1 MGFLLVGYSYNIRKR
16 MWESIKHK
24 ENLININNRKKGD
37 KTMKRFINEQIKP
50 ENYSHIQMLPG
61 GIYRVM
67 IKTTEEVDENGMIMV
82 ATAKYTHRPTA
93 EEISEDY
100 QWHTETLDKM
110 MLEQA
115 KLTKTREITEYN
127 SSENVDG
134 FYLNGVKH
142 WLTLDE
148 RKAAELSTKAHITLG
163 HETTEQC
170 MGGVFYTIPCESLI
184 YMLAELEIYALE
196 CLNHAKRQEAEVMT
210 LTDIEAVEKYDV
222 TKGYPEMLRF
232 EL

>member
-1 MGFLLVGYSYNIRKR
+1 
-16 MWESIKHK
+16 
-24 ENLININNRKKGD
+24 
-37 KTMKRFINEQIKP
+37 MKRFINEQIKP
-50 ENYSHIQMLPG
+50 ENYSHIQTLSG

-67 IKTTEEVDENGMIMV
+67 IKTAEEADENGMIMV
-82 ATAKYTHRPTA
+82 STAKYTHRPTE

-100 QWHTETLDKM
+100 QWHTETLDTMK
-110 MLEQA
+110 LEQA
-115 KLTKTREITEYN
+115 KLTKTREIKEYN
-127 SSENVDG
+127 SSSNVDG

-196 CLNHAKRQEAEVMT
+196 CLNHAKRQEAEVMAM
-210 LTDIEAVEKYDV
+210 TDIASVENYDV
-222 TKGYPEMLRF
+222 TAGYPEMLKF

>member
-1 MGFLLVGYSYNIRKR
+1 
-16 MWESIKHK
+16 
-24 ENLININNRKKGD
+24 
-37 KTMKRFINEQIKP
+37 MKRFINEQIKP

-67 IKTTEEVDENGMIMV
+67 IKTTEEADENGMIMV
-82 ATAKYTHRPTA
+82 ATAKYTHRPTE

-100 QWHTETLDKM
+100 QWHTETLDTMK
-110 MLEQA
+110 LEQA
-115 KLTKTREITEYN
+115 KLTKTREIKEYN
-127 SSENVDG
+127 SSRNVDG

-170 MGGVFYTIPCESLI
+170 LGGVFYTIPCESLI

-196 CLNHAKRQEAEVMT
+196 CLNHAKRQEAEVLAM
-210 LTDIEAVEKYDV
+210 TDIASVENYDV
-222 TKGYPEMLRF
+222 TAGYPEMLKF

>member
-1 MGFLLVGYSYNIRKR
+1 
-16 MWESIKHK
+16 
-24 ENLININNRKKGD
+24 
-37 KTMKRFINEQIKP
+37 MKRFINEQIKP
-50 ENYSHIQMLPG
+50 ENYSHIQMLSG
-61 GIYRVM
+61 DIYRVM
-67 IKTTEEVDENGMIMV
+67 IKTTEEADENGMIMV
-82 ATAKYTHRPTA
+82 ATAKYAHRPTE

-110 MLEQA
+110 MLDQA
-115 KLTKTREITEYN
+115 KLTKTREIKEYN
-127 SSENVDG
+127 SSSNVDG

-196 CLNHAKRQEAEVMT
+196 CLNHAKRQEAEVMAM
-210 LTDIEAVEKYDV
+210 TDIKAVEKYDV

>member
-1 MGFLLVGYSYNIRKR
+1 
-16 MWESIKHK
+16 
-24 ENLININNRKKGD
+24 
-37 KTMKRFINEQIKP
+37 MKRFINEQIKP
-50 ENYSHIQMLPG
+50 ENYSHIQMLSG

-67 IKTTEEVDENGMIMV
+67 IKTTEKADENGMIMV
-82 ATAKYTHRPTA
+82 ATAKYTHRPTE

-100 QWHTETLDKM
+100 QWHTETLDTMK
-110 MLEQA
+110 LEQA
-115 KLTKTREITEYN
+115 KLTKTREIKEYN
-127 SSENVDG
+127 SSSNVDS

-170 MGGVFYTIPCESLI
+170 LGGVFYTIPCESLI

-196 CLNHAKRQEAEVMT
+196 CLNHAKMQEAEVMAM
-210 LTDIEAVEKYDV
+210 TDIEAVEKYDV
-222 TKGYPEMLRF
+222 TAGYPEMLRF

>member
-1 MGFLLVGYSYNIRKR
+1 
-16 MWESIKHK
+16 
-24 ENLININNRKKGD
+24 
-37 KTMKRFINEQIKP
+37 MKRFINEQIKP
-50 ENYSHIQMLPG
+50 ENYSHIQTLSG

-67 IKTTEEVDENGMIMV
+67 IKTSEEVDENGMIQV
-82 ATAKYTHRPTA
+82 ATAKYTHKPT
-93 EEISEDY
+93 EEEVTLDY
-100 QWHTETLDKM
+100 QWHVETLDKM
-110 MLEQA
+110 ILEQA
-115 KLTKTREITEYN
+115 KLRKKKEINNYN
-127 SSENVDG
+127 TSENVDS
-134 FYLNGVKH
+134 FYLNGEKH

-170 MGGVFYTIPCESLI
+170 LGGVFYTIPCESLI

-196 CLNHAKRQEAEVMT
+196 CLNHAKRQIAEVSEM
-210 LTDIEAVEKYDV
+210 TDIEAVEKYDV

>member
-67 IKTTEEVDENGMIMV
+67 IKTTEEVDENCMIMV

-115 KLTKTREITEYN
+115 KLAKTREITEYN

-210 LTDIEAVEKYDV
+210 ITDIEAVEKYDV

>member
-1 MGFLLVGYSYNIRKR
+1 
-16 MWESIKHK
+16 
-24 ENLININNRKKGD
+24 
-37 KTMKRFINEQIKP
+37 MKRFINEQIKP
-50 ENYSHIQMLPG
+50 ENYSHIQTLSG

-67 IKTTEEVDENGMIMV
+67 IKTTEEADENGMIMV
-82 ATAKYTHRPTA
+82 ATAKYAHRPTE
-93 EEISEDY
+93 EEITEDY

-110 MLEQA
+110 KLEQA
-115 KLTKTREITEYN
+115 KLTKTREIKEYN
-127 SSENVDG
+127 SSSNVDG

-196 CLNHAKRQEAEVMT
+196 CLNHAKRQEAEVMAM
-210 LTDIEAVEKYDV
+210 TDIEAVEKYDV

>member
-1 MGFLLVGYSYNIRKR
+1 
-16 MWESIKHK
+16 
-24 ENLININNRKKGD
+24 
-37 KTMKRFINEQIKP
+37 MKRFINEQIKP
-50 ENYSHIQMLPG
+50 ENYSHIQMLSG

-67 IKTTEEVDENGMIMV
+67 IKTTEEADENGMIMV
-82 ATAKYTHRPTA
+82 ATAKYAHRPTE
-93 EEISEDY
+93 EEITEDY

-110 MLEQA
+110 MLDQA
-115 KLTKTREITEYN
+115 KLVKNREIMEYN
-127 SSENVDG
+127 SSSNVDG

-196 CLNHAKRQEAEVMT
+196 CLNHAKRQEAEVMAM
-210 LTDIEAVEKYDV
+210 TDIEAVEKYDV

>member
-1 MGFLLVGYSYNIRKR
+1 
-16 MWESIKHK
+16 
-24 ENLININNRKKGD
+24 
-37 KTMKRFINEQIKP
+37 MKRFINEQIKP
-50 ENYSHIQMLPG
+50 ENYSHIQTLSG

-67 IKTTEEVDENGMIMV
+67 IKTTDEADGNGMIMV
-82 ATAKYTHRPTA
+82 ATAKYTHRPTE
-93 EEISEDY
+93 EEITEDY

-110 MLEQA
+110 KLEQA
-115 KLTKTREITEYN
+115 KLTKTREIKEYN
-127 SSENVDG
+127 SSSNVDG

-148 RKAAELSTKAHITLG
+148 RKAAELSTKAHSTLG

-170 MGGVFYTIPCESLI
+170 LGGVFYTIPCESLI

-196 CLNHAKRQEAEVMT
+196 CLNHAKRQEAEVMAM
-210 LTDIEAVEKYDV
+210 TDIASVENYDV
-222 TKGYPEMLRF
+222 TAGYPEMLRF

>member
-67 IKTTEEVDENGMIMV
+67 IKTTEEVDENCMIMV

-210 LTDIEAVEKYDV
+210 ITDIEAVEKYDV

>member
-1 MGFLLVGYSYNIRKR
+1 
-16 MWESIKHK
+16 
-24 ENLININNRKKGD
+24 
-37 KTMKRFINEQIKP
+37 MKRFINEQIKP
-50 ENYSHIQMLPG
+50 ENYSHIQMLSG

-67 IKTTEEVDENGMIMV
+67 VKTTEEADENGMIMV
-82 ATAKYTHRPTA
+82 ATAKYAHRPTE
-93 EEISEDY
+93 EEITEDY

-115 KLTKTREITEYN
+115 KLTKTREIKEYN
-127 SSENVDG
+127 SSSNVDG
-134 FYLNGVKH
+134 FYLNGEKH

-196 CLNHAKRQEAEVMT
+196 CLNHAKRQEAEVMAM
-210 LTDIEAVEKYDV
+210 TDIEAVEKYDV

>member
-1 MGFLLVGYSYNIRKR
+1 MVGYSYNIRKR

-115 KLTKTREITEYN
+115 KLAKTREITEYN

-210 LTDIEAVEKYDV
+210 ITDIEAVEKYDV

>member
-210 LTDIEAVEKYDV
+210 ITDIEAVEKYDV

>member
-1 MGFLLVGYSYNIRKR
+1 
-16 MWESIKHK
+16 
-24 ENLININNRKKGD
+24 
-37 KTMKRFINEQIKP
+37 MKRFINEQIKP
-50 ENYSHIQMLPG
+50 ENYSHIQMLSG

-67 IKTTEEVDENGMIMV
+67 IKTTEEADGNGMIMV
-82 ATAKYTHRPTA
+82 ATAKYTHRPTE
-93 EEISEDY
+93 EEITEDY

-110 MLEQA
+110 KLDQA
-115 KLTKTREITEYN
+115 KLTKTREIKEYN
-127 SSENVDG
+127 SSSNVDG

-170 MGGVFYTIPCESLI
+170 LGGVFYTIPCESLI
-184 YMLAELEIYALE
+184 HMLAELEIYALE
-196 CLNHAKRQEAEVMT
+196 CLNHAKRQEAEVMAM
-210 LTDIEAVEKYDV
+210 TDIEAVEKYDV

>member
-1 MGFLLVGYSYNIRKR
+1 
-16 MWESIKHK
+16 
-24 ENLININNRKKGD
+24 
-37 KTMKRFINEQIKP
+37 MKRFINEQIKP
-50 ENYSHIQMLPG
+50 ENYSRIQMLSG

-67 IKTTEEVDENGMIMV
+67 IKTSEEVDENGMIQV
-82 ATAKYTHRPTA
+82 ATAKYTHKPT
-93 EEISEDY
+93 EEEVTLDY
-100 QWHTETLDKM
+100 QWHVETLDKM
-110 MLEQA
+110 ILDQA
-115 KLTKTREITEYN
+115 KLVKNREIMEYN
-127 SSENVDG
+127 SSSNVDG
-134 FYLNGVKH
+134 FLLNGEKH

-170 MGGVFYTIPCESLI
+170 LGGVFYTIPCESLI

-196 CLNHAKRQEAEVMT
+196 CLNHAKRQIAEVSEM
-210 LTDIEAVEKYDV
+210 TDIEAVEKYDV

>member
-1 MGFLLVGYSYNIRKR
+1 
-16 MWESIKHK
+16 
-24 ENLININNRKKGD
+24 
-37 KTMKRFINEQIKP
+37 MKRFINEQIKP
-50 ENYSHIQMLPG
+50 ENYSHIQMLSG

-67 IKTTEEVDENGMIMV
+67 IKTTEEADGNGMIMV
-82 ATAKYTHRPTA
+82 ATAKYAHRPTE
-93 EEISEDY
+93 EEITEDY

-110 MLEQA
+110 KLDQA
-115 KLTKTREITEYN
+115 KLVKNREIMEYN
-127 SSENVDG
+127 SSSNVDG

-196 CLNHAKRQEAEVMT
+196 CLNHAKRQEAEVMAM
-210 LTDIEAVEKYDV
+210 TDIEAVEKYDV

>member
-115 KLTKTREITEYN
+115 KLAKTREITEYN

>member
-1 MGFLLVGYSYNIRKR
+1 
-16 MWESIKHK
+16 
-24 ENLININNRKKGD
+24 
-37 KTMKRFINEQIKP
+37 MKRFINEQIKP

-115 KLTKTREITEYN
+115 KLAKTREITEYN

-170 MGGVFYTIPCESLI
+170 MVGVFYTIPCESLI

-210 LTDIEAVEKYDV
+210 ITDIEAVEKYDV

>member
-1 MGFLLVGYSYNIRKR
+1 MKIIY
-16 MWESIKHK
+16 
-24 ENLININNRKKGD
+24 NNRKKGD

-210 LTDIEAVEKYDV
+210 ITDIEAVEKYDV

>member
-1 MGFLLVGYSYNIRKR
+1 
-16 MWESIKHK
+16 
-24 ENLININNRKKGD
+24 
-37 KTMKRFINEQIKP
+37 MKRFINEQIKP

-67 IKTTEEVDENGMIMV
+67 IKTTEEADENGMIMV
-82 ATAKYTHRPTA
+82 ATAKYAHRPTE
-93 EEISEDY
+93 EEITEDY

-110 MLEQA
+110 KLDQA
-115 KLTKTREITEYN
+115 KLIKSREITEYN
-127 SSENVDG
+127 SSSNVDG

-170 MGGVFYTIPCESLI
+170 LGGVFYTIPCESLI

-196 CLNHAKRQEAEVMT
+196 CLNHAKRQEAEVMAM
-210 LTDIEAVEKYDV
+210 TDIEAVEKYDV

>member
-24 ENLININNRKKGD
+24 ENLVNINNRKKGD

-50 ENYSHIQMLPG
+50 ENYRHIQMLPG

-210 LTDIEAVEKYDV
+210 ITDIEAVEKYDV

>member
-1 MGFLLVGYSYNIRKR
+1 
-16 MWESIKHK
+16 
-24 ENLININNRKKGD
+24 
-37 KTMKRFINEQIKP
+37 MKRFINEQIKP
-50 ENYSHIQMLPG
+50 ENYSHIQMLSG

-67 IKTTEEVDENGMIMV
+67 IKTTEEADENGMIMV
-82 ATAKYTHRPTA
+82 ATAKYAHRPTE

-110 MLEQA
+110 KLEQA
-115 KLTKTREITEYN
+115 KLTKTREIKEYN
-127 SSENVDG
+127 SSSNVDG
-134 FYLNGVKH
+134 FLLNGEKH
-142 WLTLDE
+142 WLTLEE

-196 CLNHAKRQEAEVMT
+196 CLNHAKRQEAEVMAM
-210 LTDIEAVEKYDV
+210 TDIEAVEKYDV
-222 TKGYPEMLRF
+222 TAGYPEMLRF

>member
-1 MGFLLVGYSYNIRKR
+1 
-16 MWESIKHK
+16 
-24 ENLININNRKKGD
+24 
-37 KTMKRFINEQIKP
+37 MKRFINEQIKP

-67 IKTTEEVDENGMIMV
+67 IKTTEEADENGMIMV
-82 ATAKYTHRPTA
+82 ATAKYAHRPTE
-93 EEISEDY
+93 EEITEDY

-110 MLEQA
+110 KLDQA
-115 KLTKTREITEYN
+115 KLVKNREIMEYN
-127 SSENVDG
+127 SSSNVDG

-170 MGGVFYTIPCESLI
+170 LGGVFYTIPCESLI

-196 CLNHAKRQEAEVMT
+196 CFNHAKRQEAEVIAM
-210 LTDIEAVEKYDV
+210 TDIEAVENYDV
-222 TKGYPEMLRF
+222 TAGYPEMLKF

>member
-1 MGFLLVGYSYNIRKR
+1 
-16 MWESIKHK
+16 
-24 ENLININNRKKGD
+24 
-37 KTMKRFINEQIKP
+37 MKRFINEQIKP
-50 ENYSHIQMLPG
+50 ENYSHIQTLSG

-67 IKTTEEVDENGMIMV
+67 IKTTEEADGNGMIMV
-82 ATAKYTHRPTA
+82 STAKYTHRPTE
-93 EEISEDY
+93 EEITEDY

-115 KLTKTREITEYN
+115 KLTKTREIKEYN
-127 SSENVDG
+127 SSSNVDG

-170 MGGVFYTIPCESLI
+170 MGGMFYTIPCESLI

-196 CLNHAKRQEAEVMT
+196 CLNHAKRQEAEVMAM
-210 LTDIEAVEKYDV
+210 TDIEAVEKYDV
-222 TKGYPEMLRF
+222 TAGYPEMLRF

>member
-1 MGFLLVGYSYNIRKR
+1 
-16 MWESIKHK
+16 
-24 ENLININNRKKGD
+24 
-37 KTMKRFINEQIKP
+37 MKRFINEQIKP
-50 ENYSHIQMLPG
+50 ENYSRIQMLSG

-67 IKTTEEVDENGMIMV
+67 IKTTEETDENGMIMV
-82 ATAKYTHRPTA
+82 ATAKYTHKPT
-93 EEISEDY
+93 EEEVTLDY
-100 QWHTETLDKM
+100 QWHVETLDKM
-110 MLEQA
+110 ILEQA
-115 KLTKTREITEYN
+115 KLRKKKEIEEYN
-127 SSENVDG
+127 TSESVDG
-134 FYLNGVKH
+134 FLLNGVQH

-170 MGGVFYTIPCESLI
+170 LGGVFYTIPCESLI

-196 CLNHAKRQEAEVMT
+196 CLNHAKMQEAEVMAM
-210 LTDIEAVEKYDV
+210 TDIVSVENYDV

>member
-1 MGFLLVGYSYNIRKR
+1 
-16 MWESIKHK
+16 
-24 ENLININNRKKGD
+24 
-37 KTMKRFINEQIKP
+37 MKRFINEQIKP
-50 ENYSHIQMLPG
+50 ENYSHIQMLSG

-67 IKTTEEVDENGMIMV
+67 IKTTEEADENGMIMV
-82 ATAKYTHRPTA
+82 ATAKYAHRPTE
-93 EEISEDY
+93 EEITEDY

-110 MLEQA
+110 KLDQA
-115 KLTKTREITEYN
+115 KLTKTREIKEYN
-127 SSENVDG
+127 SSSNVDG

-196 CLNHAKRQEAEVMT
+196 CLNHAKRQEAEVMAM
-210 LTDIEAVEKYDV
+210 TDIEAVEKYDV

>member
-1 MGFLLVGYSYNIRKR
+1 
-16 MWESIKHK
+16 
-24 ENLININNRKKGD
+24 
-37 KTMKRFINEQIKP
+37 MKRFINEEIKP
-50 ENYSHIQMLPG
+50 ENYSHIQTLSG

-67 IKTTEEVDENGMIMV
+67 IKTTEKADENGMIMV
-82 ATAKYTHRPTA
+82 ATAKYTHKPT
-93 EEISEDY
+93 EDEITEDY

-115 KLTKTREITEYN
+115 KLTKTREIKEYN
-127 SSENVDG
+127 SSSNVDG

-170 MGGVFYTIPCESLI
+170 MGGMFYTIPCESLI

-196 CLNHAKRQEAEVMT
+196 CLNHAKRQEAEVMAM
-210 LTDIEAVEKYDV
+210 TDIEAVEKYDV
-222 TKGYPEMLRF
+222 TAGYPEMLRF

>member
-1 MGFLLVGYSYNIRKR
+1 
-16 MWESIKHK
+16 
-24 ENLININNRKKGD
+24 
-37 KTMKRFINEQIKP
+37 MKRFINEQIKP
-50 ENYSHIQMLPG
+50 ANYSHIQMLPG

-67 IKTTEEVDENGMIMV
+67 IKTTEEADENGMIMV
-82 ATAKYTHRPTA
+82 ATAKYAHRPT
-93 EEISEDY
+93 EEKITEDY

-110 MLEQA
+110 MLDQA
-115 KLTKTREITEYN
+115 KLTKTREIKEYN
-127 SSENVDG
+127 SSSNVDG
-134 FYLNGVKH
+134 FYLNGEKH

-196 CLNHAKRQEAEVMT
+196 CLNHAMRQEAEVMAM
-210 LTDIEAVEKYDV
+210 TDIEAVEKYDV

>member
-115 KLTKTREITEYN
+115 KLAKTREITEYN

-210 LTDIEAVEKYDV
+210 ITDIEAVEKYDV